1 MCDGDAQTVLRCSL
15 CNKPFDKESTLKRHG
30 YYCRSR
36 RVGTATRSRSC
47 VACARGKARCDNRR
61 PECSRCIAKA
71 IECHYP
77 ANTNAPKRNGPR
89 TRRGDDAL
97 TEGGNVAPSLALD
110 FGSVENRQA
119 SNDDNITLDSTLVTD
134 AEIANIGGEYLDWG
148 ISDINFVDFLNPQM
162 DVQVQEPIPSPS
174 ISMPPIPTYM
184 PRLLIQRPKRKAGA
198 QRTSHL
204 IMHTLKSYL
213 RMIMRHN
220 TLPPFIHPH
229 SISHNVGNNSMDPLS
244 NCISLVHMIDSEAHT
259 SRKLFWQKVRLEC
272 ELLCEE
278 HRKLNEWDLLG
289 AMQALSIYILVRLD
303 EGETDYN
310 NLDFLLLATVTILA
324 KQLSRKDFTD
334 GTRSSPGGEGP
345 QVSWNDWIFEES
357 RRRLSVIYR
366 IVNMLVYFEPAA
378 MCDLPT
384 HLILA
389 PLPARKQLWE
399 AGNESA
405 WRAESDREP
414 GVQTAF
420 GLAADGELVKL
431 DDGHLYSN
439 HAVLIQKSSDARAL
453 PKSTIG
459 WEEWCSGMDGFG
471 GLVML
476 TASMIV

>member
-1 MCDGDAQTVLRCSL
+1 
-15 CNKPFDKESTLKRHG
+15 
-30 YYCRSR
+30 
-36 RVGTATRSRSC
+36 
-47 VACARGKARCDNRR
+47 
-61 PECSRCIAKA
+61 
-71 IECHYP
+71 
-77 ANTNAPKRNGPR
+77 
-89 TRRGDDAL
+89 
-97 TEGGNVAPSLALD
+97 
-110 FGSVENRQA
+110 
-119 SNDDNITLDSTLVTD
+119 
-134 AEIANIGGEYLDWG
+134 
-148 ISDINFVDFLNPQM
+148 
-162 DVQVQEPIPSPS
+162 
-174 ISMPPIPTYM
+174 
-184 PRLLIQRPKRKAGA
+184 
-198 QRTSHL
+198 
-204 IMHTLKSYL
+204 
-213 RMIMRHN
+213 
-220 TLPPFIHPH
+220 
-229 SISHNVGNNSMDPLS
+229 MDPLS
-244 NCISLVHMIDSEAHT
+244 KCISLVHMTDSEAHT

-278 HRKLNEWDLLG
+278 HRKLNEWGLLG
-289 AMQALSIYILVRLD
+289 AMQALSIYILIRLG

-334 GTRSSPGGEGP
+334 GTRSAPGEEGP
-345 QVSWNDWIFEES
+345 QVSWKDWIFEES
-357 RRRLSVIYR
+357 RRRLSVICR
-366 IVNMLVYFEPAA
+366 VVNMLVYFEPAA

-414 GVQTAF
+414 GVETAF

-453 PKSTIG
+453 PKSTKG